1 MGYGMSSQMR
11 FATISIFP
19 FSHPN
24 NIKSYELIF
33 AEYCWIV
40 LSFENVML
48 VKCFFSNLS
57 KTLSIFQ
64 EAVAMIKPIGDAEE
78 AAKRL
83 MQEAYQRG
91 SADNITCVVVRFL
104 VNQGTS
110 SQVAPRN

>member
-1 MGYGMSSQMR
+1 LDCFKFR
-11 FATISIFP
+11 
-19 FSHPN
+19 
-24 NIKSYELIF
+24 KCL
-33 AEYCWIV
+33 AE
-40 LSFENVML
+40 
-48 VKCFFSNLS
+48 KCFFSNLS

-78 AAKRL
+78 GAKRL